1 MHVRRYITVHKTSKS
16 KGISLEMRSPLLFTA
31 LLWGCSNKACYSAP
45 LKDIC
50 ACVHRC
56 PFLSSWGRIL
66 LTLMNE
72 NDTCWC
78 CIVQI
83 SVSNFCAARS
93 AVPFFSFIF
102 ATCSIRDFFVLLR
115 HFHNCPPVCT
125 LLGGWPARG
134 WTAAAVPLPPPIP
147 ELLSYRQGGEEECS
161 QPVHAGLNNV
171 CFSGVSFFS
180 RSNLLRTY

>member
-115 HFHNCPPVCT
+115 HFHNCPAS
-125 LLGGWPARG
+125 LYSLGGVGLQGGGPPPQSPPS
-134 WTAAAVPLPPPIP
+134 PLPFRN
-147 ELLSYRQGGEEECS
+147 S
-161 QPVHAGLNNV
+161 
-171 CFSGVSFFS
+171 
-180 RSNLLRTY
+180 